1 MARVGSAFA
10 VTTWSPHWMF
20 SQYAL
25 RYLEDP
31 KQVLGGESIPGLGR
45 KGFSAAYPKA
55 AAFLR
60 TLKLPLADL
69 EGVMFKARDSSA
81 AKEAAAYVAARGDV
95 VERWLAGAV

>member
-55 AAFLR
+55 AALVR
-60 TLKLPLADL
+60 
-69 EGVMFKARDSSA
+69 S
-81 AKEAAAYVAARGDV
+81 
-95 VERWLAGAV
+95 GAFP